1 MRILHPTDFS
11 QTAQSALIV
20 ARDLRERLEGELHL
34 VHVQQRFEEGR
45 GFIRPQLDSLNPEL
59 TRRIE
64 EERAAEVERLRG
76 MLSHLSSPDATHE
89 LMWGHPLQELLTL
102 QGRFDLV
109 VMGAHG
115 ANRIDQFFLGGVAG
129 RFVRRSTIPVITVRE
144 ESTTTEVR
152 RILVATDFGEA
163 SKGAYAFAK
172 TLAAAG
178 IELVLAHVVDD
189 VRVKDDPS
197 YIHNVTD
204 ALEAL
209 SGGSAKRFVVRE
221 GNPARVLPPLAQEV
235 GADLIAIGLR
245 HHRAAAGL
253 LLGSRADALIRS
265 SPVPVLSVPLAVE
278 E

>member
-11 QTAQSALIV
+11 QTAQSALVV
-20 ARDLRERLEGELHL
+20 ARDLRERLDGELHL

-89 LMWGHPLQELLTL
+89 LMWGNP
-102 QGRFDLV
+102 
-109 VMGAHG
+109 HG

-144 ESTTTEVR
+144 ESTTTKVR

-172 TLAAAG
+172 KLTGAG

-209 SGGSAKRFVVRE
+209 SGGTAKRFVVRE

-245 HHRAAAGL
+245 HHQAAAGL

-265 SPVPVLSVPLAVE
+265 CPVPVLNVPLVVE
-278 E
+278 D